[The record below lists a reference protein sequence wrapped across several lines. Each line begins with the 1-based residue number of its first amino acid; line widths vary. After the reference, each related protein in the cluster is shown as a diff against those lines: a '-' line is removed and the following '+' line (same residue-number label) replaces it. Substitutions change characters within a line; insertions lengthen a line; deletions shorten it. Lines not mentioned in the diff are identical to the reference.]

1 MEHASPSDP
10 NLQTCIDLT
19 TRCHRV
25 CLQTALNHCLEKGD
39 KHVEPEHF
47 RLMINCAEICQA
59 CTNFLLGGSTF
70 TEEICTVCADICEA
84 CALSCEMI
92 GDMEDCV
99 RICRE
104 CSVSCRN
111 IAQAAE
117 A

>member
-1 MEHASPSDP
+1 M
-10 NLQTCIDLT
+10 
-19 TRCHRV
+19 
-25 CLQTALNHCLEKGD
+25 
-39 KHVEPEHF
+39 EPEHF
-47 RLMINCAEICQA
+47 RLMINCAEICQS

-70 TEEICTVCADICEA
+70 TEEICNVCADICEA

-111 IAQAAE
+111 IAQAAN